1 MRLQNELKTARSN
14 SMELSP
20 EQILRSMEEKAQ
32 VYKLIARELNWVSLF
47 LFFLKKMK
55 KKNILLPG
63 T

>member
-47 LFFLKKMK
+47 LFF
-55 KKNILLPG
+55 
-63 T
+63 

>member
-32 VYKLIARELNWVSLF
+32 VRYKINRF
-47 LFFLKKMK
+47 
-55 KKNILLPG
+55 
-63 T
+63 